1 MLRELLDIHWL
12 EDFLAGLQRSTALRY
27 LAFDRSGRLITA
39 SDAPAEIVERASYCL
54 SAIPSGVRFS
64 KLNPADEPPAEI
76 GFVCERGLSYV
87 MAPVYVEDR
96 LAGFAGVGEFREG
109 PLSDA
114 DRGQW
119 LAQLDVTSSALDSM
133 WEALPE
139 LQRRGDATAVRSAR
153 WLARM
158 FASVARRESQI
169 VASSEELALVGDM
182 AELLHGNEDL
192 QTVLNRI
199 VSETARVMKCEFCSL
214 RLLDAA
220 TGEMKLAA
228 DHNRSEAY
236 LNKGLVFHDES
247 PIDQDALAGQI
258 VYIEDAANDPRIRY
272 PEDARRE
279 GIVSGLVAGLIYRGQ
294 PLGVIRIYTNHRQRF
309 RTAQR
314 KLLRAVAYQAATAIV
329 QARMF
334 REQLAA
340 ARTERQLE
348 LAGDLQMRMM
358 RTPPPRKPAVR
369 TASMFQPSSH
379 VGGDY
384 CDTFLLADGRLACV
398 IADVVGKGVKASLL
412 STYLRGAL
420 QAAAGLVD
428 NPAALVERLN
438 RQLCRDT
445 LPSEFI
451 TLLALAVSDDG
462 RMLEY
467 CNAGH
472 EPILRLRGRQVW
484 ASDGAGLVL
493 GVSQDERYENYGIDL
508 QVDDLL
514 LLYTDGAI
522 EATNFAGEF
531 YGRERLMKALQTNG
545 KLELGTA
552 LRAIQWDV
560 RRFVGLAEQTDDL
573 TLLGLRVVA

>member
-228 DHNRSEAY
+228 VHNLSEAY